1 MAYNDLTD
9 KEKIELLH
17 LRLATVEE
25 FLCAVFDGFRS
36 DVVGRVEYKSND
48 AKLHAEIKNLQKD
61 YPNTRGK
68 K

>member
-1 MAYNDLTD
+1 MAYEDLTD

-36 DVVGRVEYKSND
+36 DVVSRVESKSI
-48 AKLHAEIKNLQKD
+48 KPRLIAEVKNLQKE
-61 YPNTRGK
+61 YPDARGRK
-68 K
+68 